1 MACEVF
7 SYTCATSSWLFLYR
21 YSYIHAFTR
30 AGLLNCLGNSISSVS
45 PLNFFPQSSGDIS
58 SICQYS
64 DFSFKCFK
72 KHTFWERV
80 LAGHLEGLFML
91 SALPLLAL

>member
-1 MACEVF
+1 MH
-7 SYTCATSSWLFLYR
+7 LQGL
-21 YSYIHAFTR
+21 
-30 AGLLNCLGNSISSVS
+30 GLLNCLGNSISSVS